1 MKEDDVTKMLAAGS
15 HLGDANVH
23 FQMADY
29 VYKTKSDGI
38 PIFNLRKTWEKV
50 LLAARVIAAIE
61 NPNDVCVLSNR
72 QYGQRAILKFAHYTG
87 ANPIAGRFTP
97 GTFTNQIQKAFRE
110 PRLLVVT
117 DPASDHQAVTE
128 ASYVN
133 IPVIAF
139 CNTNSPLRYIDV
151 AIPCN
156 NHGKNSLGLMWWFLC
171 REVLR
176 LRGTISRELPWEIM
190 PDLFFYRDP
199 EEVEKE
205 EQAKR
210 EAEEAQAQAQQSD
223 QWSSVVPPTETTAD
237 PSGQWDDWGAAP
249 MAASQVTP
257 GVPPVAPAPAT
268 TGFNAAGGAAGAAGG
283 AGASAGAGTGT
294 GAGDQDW
301 NMGPTPTTT
310 HDWAED
316 TTGDWGTTEPKAT
329 AGNW

>member
-1 MKEDDVTKMLAAGS
+1 MSGGLEALAMKEDDVTKMLAASS
-15 HLGDANVH
+15 HIGDANIH
-23 FQMADY
+23 FQMSEY

-38 PIFNLRKTWEKV
+38 PIFNIRKTWEKI

-61 NPNDVCVLSNR
+61 NPSDVCVLSNR

-87 ANPIAGRFTP
+87 GNPIAGRFTP

-117 DPASDHQAVTE
+117 DPAADHQAITE

-133 IPVIAF
+133 LPVIAF
-139 CNTNSPLRYIDV
+139 CNTNSPLRYVDI

-176 LRGTISRELPWEIM
+176 LRGSISRELPWEIM

-210 EAEEAQAQAQQSD
+210 EAEEAQALAQQTD
-223 QWSSVVPPTETTAD
+223 QWASVVPPTETAAD
-237 PSGQWDDWGAAP
+237 SAQWDAGDWGATP

-257 GVPPVAPAPAT
+257 GVPPVAPAA
-268 TGFNAAGGAAGAAGG
+268 
-283 AGASAGAGTGT
+283 AGTGT
-294 GAGDQDW
+294 GTGTGFSAPGGDQDW
-301 NMGPTPTTT
+301 NMAPASTTT

-316 TTGDWGTTEPKAT
+316 GGDWGSTEPKAT
-329 AGNW
+329 AGKW

>member
-1 MKEDDVTKMLAAGS
+1 MSGGLEALAMKEDDVKKMLAAGT

-23 FQMADY
+23 FQMSLY
-29 VYKTKSDGI
+29 VYKTKADGT
-38 PIFNLRKTWEKV
+38 PIFNLRKTWEKI

-61 NPNDVCVLSNR
+61 NPSDVCVLSNR
-72 QYGQRAILKFAHYTG
+72 SYGQRAILKFAHHTG

-117 DPASDHQAVTE
+117 DPSTDNQAVTE

-139 CNTNSPLRYIDV
+139 CNTNSPLRYIDI

-156 NHGKNSLGLMWWFLC
+156 NLGKNSLGLMWWFLC

-176 LRGTISRELPWEIM
+176 LRGSISRELPWDIM

-210 EAEEAQAQAQQSD
+210 EAEEAQTLAQQTD
-223 QWSSVVPPTETTAD
+223 QWSSVVPATEVTTDAAA
-237 PSGQWDDWGAAP
+237 GQWD
-249 MAASQVTP
+249 
-257 GVPPVAPAPAT
+257 
-268 TGFNAAGGAAGAAGG
+268 AAGDV
-283 AGASAGAGTGT
+283 S
-294 GAGDQDW
+294 
-301 NMGPTPTTT
+301 NL
-310 HDWAED
+310 
-316 TTGDWGTTEPKAT
+316 
-329 AGNW
+329 

>member
-1 MKEDDVTKMLAAGS
+1 MSGGLEVLAMKEDDVKKMLAAGT

-23 FQMADY
+23 FQMSIY
-29 VYKTKSDGI
+29 VYKTKTDGI
-38 PIFNLRKTWEKV
+38 PIFNLRKTWEKI
-50 LLAARVIAAIE
+50 LLAARVIATIE
-61 NPNDVCVLSNR
+61 NPSDVCVLSNR
-72 QYGQRAILKFAHYTG
+72 QYGQRAVLKFAHYTG
-87 ANPIAGRFTP
+87 GNPIAGRFTP

-117 DPASDHQAVTE
+117 DPSTDHQAVTE

-139 CNTNSPLRYIDV
+139 CNTNSPLRYIDIS
-151 AIPCN
+151 IPCN
-156 NHGKNSLGLMWWFLC
+156 NHGKNSIGLMWWFLC

-176 LRGTISRELPWEIM
+176 LRGSISRELPWDIM

-210 EAEEAQAQAQQSD
+210 EAEEAQTLAQQTD
-223 QWSSVVPPTETTAD
+223 QWSSVVPATEGQPDAAA
-237 PSGQWDDWGAAP
+237 QWDSAADWGAGP

-257 GVPPVAPAPAT
+257 GAPPPPVAAAAPGFTAPPSGTDTDWNIAAAT
-268 TGFNAAGGAAGAAGG
+268 T
-283 AGASAGAGTGT
+283 
-294 GAGDQDW
+294 
-301 NMGPTPTTT
+301 TTT
-310 HDWAED
+310 HDWGAED
-316 TTGDWGTTEPKAT
+316 GGDWGTTEPKAT

>member
-1 MKEDDVTKMLAAGS
+1 MKEDDVMKMLAAGS

-23 FQMADY
+23 FQMSDY
-29 VYKTKSDGI
+29 VYKTKADGV
-38 PIFNLRKTWEKV
+38 PIFNIRKTWEKI

-61 NPNDVCVLSNR
+61 NPTDVCVLSNR

-87 ANPIAGRFTP
+87 AHPIAGRFTP

-110 PRLLVVT
+110 PRLLIVT
-117 DPASDHQAVTE
+117 DPGTDHQAVTE

-139 CNTNSPLRYIDV
+139 CNTNSPLRYIDI

-156 NHGKNSLGLMWWFLC
+156 NHGKYSLGLMWWFLC

-176 LRGTISRELPWEIM
+176 LRGSISRELPWEIM

-210 EAEEAQAQAQQSD
+210 EAEEAQALAQQTD
-223 QWSSVVPPTETTAD
+223 QWSSVMPPSETAD
-237 PSGQWDDWGAAP
+237 PSGQWDASGDWGATP
-249 MAASQVTP
+249 MTASQVTP
-257 GVPPVAPAPAT
+257 GVAPVPT
-268 TGFNAAGGAAGAAGG
+268 T
-283 AGASAGAGTGT
+283 STGT
-294 GAGDQDW
+294 GFTTGGDQDW
-301 NMGPTPTTT
+301 NMGTTTTTT

-316 TTGDWGTTEPKAT
+316 AAGDWGSTEPKAT